1 MFYPPDKKHFSKLYR
16 NSIVTLLFL
25 LFSSQVFSQ
34 LSIVT
39 AVVSSCN
46 GQITISAAGGTTPYT
61 YAWFQYNETTMVWD
75 VIPGET
81 ERVITG
87 LGAGNYRVEVTDAA
101 NDTVVGEYSITA
113 GFNMLGSV
121 DFAGLMCAEDTNSG
135 AIRFTFVNGVPNYT
149 WELNTLGGNTIRN
162 GVTGDLEITL
172 LNIPAGDYVMEW
184 TDANGCIGTEN
195 ISVAS
200 PPVRTLTVDN
210 TNNVSCFNGNDG
222 SAEITLAG
230 GWGADYGIQLV
241 RVVGGN
247 EVIVFTWTNIGA
259 GQNYIIP
266 NLTAGTYRVYHQDR
280 LIHPPFSSDYGI
292 DPTVYPLCE
301 KYQEF
306 TITEPTAITHTIVG
320 EALACFGDTDGN
332 ITGTIG
338 GGVAPYTI
346 QLDGTPNVI
355 NVATDGGAFDFS
367 SLGAGNHMFTI
378 TDTNGCIVNT
388 QATITQP
395 DQIVTNFVS
404 VQDASCNAGNDG
416 NIIVSV
422 TGGTPNYTFTVN
434 GSLVTPTS
442 INGNDY
448 TLGNLTAGSYTIIV
462 SDQNN
467 CSANQVINQNVNEP
481 AGVTVNIS
489 GETLTCFGDTDGNV
503 SGTISGGAAPYT
515 IQLDGSPTVINVAND
530 GGSFDFSGLA
540 SGNYTFTIIDAN
552 NCSSASAASVVQNNL
567 VANEVITNVI
577 CPGGSDGSITINPTG
592 VTGPF
597 TYSWT
602 ASNGGTVPA
611 GQVNNQN
618 VTGVSGGDYTV
629 TITDGNMCV
638 FTRTFTVI
646 ESNVLNLTGTP
657 IDYNGFQV
665 SGFGLSDGGI
675 DITMTGGAMPYTY
688 AWVAS
693 NGGVVPVGQQ
703 NQEDLTGLVAGDYQ
717 VTITDANG
725 CSIIQQWTLIEP
737 ADLQI
742 SEVLASHQNVLCF
755 GDMTG
760 VIEVS
765 IDQGSVPNYTITLLE
780 GGTTN
785 VIQQATNQTGP
796 TYAFTNLSSG
806 TYDVTIVDANG
817 ISKNITG
824 IIISQ
829 PANGLAIDSA
839 VVSDFNGFGIS
850 CNGANDGSID
860 LTITGGTP
868 GYTFSWTGPS
878 GFIATTEDISGLAPG
893 VYTVTITD
901 TTGVCVINQPYTIT
915 EPTALGLTATVSD
928 YNGFQISGFGLSD
941 GSIDI
946 TVTGGTTPYTY
957 AWVASNGGVVPVGQQ
972 NQEDLTGLVAG
983 DYQVTITDANG
994 CSIIQQWT
1002 LTEPADLQISEVL
1015 ASHQNVL
1022 CFGDMTGV
1030 IEVSIDQGSVPNY
1043 TITLLEGGTTNV
1055 VQQATNQTGPTYAF
1069 TNLSSGTYDVTIVD
1083 ANGISEN
1090 ITGIIISQPAN
1101 GLAIDSAVISDFN
1114 GFGISCNGAND
1125 GSIDL
1130 TITGGTPGY
1139 TFSWTGPSGFTA
1151 TTEDISG
1158 LAPGVYTVTI
1168 TDTTGVCVINQPYTI
1183 TEPTTLGLTATV
1195 SDYNGFQISGFGLSD
1210 GSIDITVTGGTTPY
1224 TYAWVASNGGVVPV
1238 GQQNQEDLTGLVA
1251 GDYQVTI
1258 TDANGCSIMQQW
1270 TLIEPADLQISEVL
1284 ASHQNVLCFGDM
1296 TGVIEVSIDQGSV
1309 PNYTIT
1315 LLEGG
1320 TTNVIQQA
1328 TNQTGPTY
1336 AFTNLSSGTYDVTI
1350 VDANGISK
1358 NITGIIISQPA
1369 NGLAIDSA
1377 VVSDFNGFGISCN
1390 GANDGSIDL
1399 TITGGTP
1406 GYTFSWTGPSGFI
1419 ATTEDISG
1427 LAPGVYTV
1435 TITDTT
1441 GVCVINQPYTI
1452 TEPTALGLTATVSD
1466 YNGFQISGFGL
1477 SDGSIDIT
1485 VTGGTTPYTY
1495 AWVASN
1501 GGVVPVGQQNQEDLT
1516 GLVAGDYQVTITD
1529 ANGCSIMQQW
1539 TLTEPADLQ
1548 ISEVLASHQN
1558 VLCFGDMTGVIE
1570 VSIDQGSV
1578 PNYTISLRDA
1588 ITSTLV
1594 QQATNQTGPTYMF
1607 SNLPASTYNVTITDA
1622 NGSAKTIN
1630 GIVVSSQSPEIVVSY
1645 TTTDLTCYNDNT
1657 GSITMNVTGG
1667 VAPLTFAW
1675 NDLAT
1680 GSIRNNLAAGMYTV
1694 TITDAVGCQQ
1704 VRQIEIFNGPLF
1716 DINPVVNNVTC
1727 FGNNDGS
1734 IQLNLVGGIA
1744 PVTVSWS
1751 DGSTDGLIRN
1761 NLPPGTYG
1769 VTLNDASGCSI
1780 TRQFVIIEPTELTL
1794 SAIITDATDCSNP
1807 NSGAIDLIVSGGNAP
1822 YTFVWSNGD
1831 TSEDLQ
1837 NIGANNYLVTVTD
1850 ARGCTAQQ
1858 TFNVVRQEPIT
1869 ATIATIVSADCNTRV
1884 VTQRNV
1890 VNISGGAP
1898 PFSISWSA
1906 GVVSGA
1912 NGEIMDTTQN
1922 GLYFAEITDAFG
1934 CVESI
1939 SVDVNLPVIGA
1950 PDFEYTSLAL
1960 TTYGELSIEDPITFT
1975 NLSTGDAVSY
1985 LWNFG
1990 GGNTSTEENPTF
2002 TFASPGTYDVQLT
2015 VEYPFNCR
2023 YTHTVTLNVT
2033 EGYKLVIPTA
2043 FTPNGDNI
2051 NDVIRPVFRG
2061 MSEVEMRV
2069 YNTWGNLIYSERGAT
2084 LTGWNGIVN
2093 GKKAENGDYI
2103 MVVKAT
2109 VFYGRVIE
2117 RNGPVTLIK

>member
-1 MFYPPDKKHFSKLYR
+1 
-16 NSIVTLLFL
+16 
-25 LFSSQVFSQ
+25 
-34 LSIVT
+34 
-39 AVVSSCN
+39 
-46 GQITISAAGGTTPYT
+46 
-61 YAWFQYNETTMVWD
+61 
-75 VIPGET
+75 
-81 ERVITG
+81 
-87 LGAGNYRVEVTDAA
+87 
-101 NDTVVGEYSITA
+101 
-113 GFNMLGSV
+113 
-121 DFAGLMCAEDTNSG
+121 
-135 AIRFTFVNGVPNYT
+135 
-149 WELNTLGGNTIRN
+149 
-162 GVTGDLEITL
+162 
-172 LNIPAGDYVMEW
+172 
-184 TDANGCIGTEN
+184 
-195 ISVAS
+195 
-200 PPVRTLTVDN
+200 
-210 TNNVSCFNGNDG
+210 
-222 SAEITLAG
+222 
-230 GWGADYGIQLV
+230 
-241 RVVGGN
+241 
-247 EVIVFTWTNIGA
+247 
-259 GQNYIIP
+259 
-266 NLTAGTYRVYHQDR
+266 
-280 LIHPPFSSDYGI
+280 
-292 DPTVYPLCE
+292 
-301 KYQEF
+301 
-306 TITEPTAITHTIVG
+306 
-320 EALACFGDTDGN
+320 
-332 ITGTIG
+332 
-338 GGVAPYTI
+338 
-346 QLDGTPNVI
+346 
-355 NVATDGGAFDFS
+355 
-367 SLGAGNHMFTI
+367 
-378 TDTNGCIVNT
+378 
-388 QATITQP
+388 
-395 DQIVTNFVS
+395 
-404 VQDASCNAGNDG
+404 
-416 NIIVSV
+416 
-422 TGGTPNYTFTVN
+422 
-434 GSLVTPTS
+434 
-442 INGNDY
+442 
-448 TLGNLTAGSYTIIV
+448 
-462 SDQNN
+462 
-467 CSANQVINQNVNEP
+467 
-481 AGVTVNIS
+481 
-489 GETLTCFGDTDGNV
+489 
-503 SGTISGGAAPYT
+503 
-515 IQLDGSPTVINVAND
+515 
-530 GGSFDFSGLA
+530 
-540 SGNYTFTIIDAN
+540 
-552 NCSSASAASVVQNNL
+552 
-567 VANEVITNVI
+567 
-577 CPGGSDGSITINPTG
+577 
-592 VTGPF
+592 
-597 TYSWT
+597 
-602 ASNGGTVPA
+602 
-611 GQVNNQN
+611 
-618 VTGVSGGDYTV
+618 
-629 TITDGNMCV
+629 
-638 FTRTFTVI
+638 
-646 ESNVLNLTGTP
+646 
-657 IDYNGFQV
+657 
-665 SGFGLSDGGI
+665 
-675 DITMTGGAMPYTY
+675 
-688 AWVAS
+688 
-693 NGGVVPVGQQ
+693 
-703 NQEDLTGLVAGDYQ
+703 
-717 VTITDANG
+717 
-725 CSIIQQWTLIEP
+725 
-737 ADLQI
+737 
-742 SEVLASHQNVLCF
+742 
-755 GDMTG
+755 
-760 VIEVS
+760 
-765 IDQGSVPNYTITLLE
+765 
-780 GGTTN
+780 
-785 VIQQATNQTGP
+785 
-796 TYAFTNLSSG
+796 
-806 TYDVTIVDANG
+806 
-817 ISKNITG
+817 
-824 IIISQ
+824 
-829 PANGLAIDSA
+829 
-839 VVSDFNGFGIS
+839 
-850 CNGANDGSID
+850 
-860 LTITGGTP
+860 
-868 GYTFSWTGPS
+868 
-878 GFIATTEDISGLAPG
+878 
-893 VYTVTITD
+893 
-901 TTGVCVINQPYTIT
+901 
-915 EPTALGLTATVSD
+915 
-928 YNGFQISGFGLSD
+928 
-941 GSIDI
+941 
-946 TVTGGTTPYTY
+946 
-957 AWVASNGGVVPVGQQ
+957 
-972 NQEDLTGLVAG
+972 
-983 DYQVTITDANG
+983 
-994 CSIIQQWT
+994 
-1002 LTEPADLQISEVL
+1002 
-1015 ASHQNVL
+1015 
-1022 CFGDMTGV
+1022 
-1030 IEVSIDQGSVPNY
+1030 
-1043 TITLLEGGTTNV
+1043 
-1055 VQQATNQTGPTYAF
+1055 
-1069 TNLSSGTYDVTIVD
+1069 
-1083 ANGISEN
+1083 
-1090 ITGIIISQPAN
+1090 
-1101 GLAIDSAVISDFN
+1101 
-1114 GFGISCNGAND
+1114 
-1125 GSIDL
+1125 
-1130 TITGGTPGY
+1130 
-1139 TFSWTGPSGFTA
+1139 
-1151 TTEDISG
+1151 
-1158 LAPGVYTVTI
+1158 
-1168 TDTTGVCVINQPYTI
+1168 
-1183 TEPTTLGLTATV
+1183 
-1195 SDYNGFQISGFGLSD
+1195 
-1210 GSIDITVTGGTTPY
+1210 
-1224 TYAWVASNGGVVPV
+1224 
-1238 GQQNQEDLTGLVA
+1238 
-1251 GDYQVTI
+1251 
-1258 TDANGCSIMQQW
+1258 
-1270 TLIEPADLQISEVL
+1270 
-1284 ASHQNVLCFGDM
+1284 M

-1539 TLTEPADLQ
+1539 TLIEPADLQ